1 MLSSCYDIELLWH
14 RTATLLY
21 NFSTIE
27 LLEHRTVR
35 QINFFSIPHPRAISP
50 ILSVSIQIVLDGV
63 PASLDSRFH
72 LVKRQ
77 SQLGHHI
84 NLRLLR
90 TGMLI
95 LVP

>member
-1 MLSSCYDIELLWH
+1 M
-14 RTATLLY
+14 
-21 NFSTIE
+21 STIPWSLCSCGYWHCLVE
-27 LLEHRTVR
+27 RSGND
-35 QINFFSIPHPRAISP
+35 ICP
-50 ILSVSIQIVLDGV
+50 IQSVSIQIVLDGV

-77 SQLGHHI
+77 YQLGHHI

>member
-1 MLSSCYDIELLWH
+1 M
-14 RTATLLY
+14 
-21 NFSTIE
+21 STIPW
-27 LLEHRTVR
+27 
-35 QINFFSIPHPRAISP
+35 PHCSCGYWHCLVERRGNDISP
-50 ILSVSIQIVLDGV
+50 ILSVFIRIVLDGV

-84 NLRLLR
+84 NFRLLR
-90 TGMLI
+90 TGALI

>member
-1 MLSSCYDIELLWH
+1 M
-14 RTATLLY
+14 
-21 NFSTIE
+21 STIPWPLCLFARVDTGIA
-27 LLEHRTVR
+27 LLKG
-35 QINFFSIPHPRAISP
+35 ISP
-50 ILSVSIQIVLDGV
+50 ILSVFIQIVLDGV

-84 NLRLLR
+84 NFRLLR
-90 TGMLI
+90 TGALI